1 MNSRVSNIRDTSP
14 AIFIKALLARI
25 RRNFHR
31 LRTRN
36 APEYLIP
43 TMEELQQIEN
53 RLLTLGVPCHDFS
66 VDPMEFENFV
76 KNSGFPAEYHGGLS
90 SGVYYEKLLEHFVA
104 LKLLS
109 LDEAR
114 SSPYIDV
121 AACDSPWAKLLR
133 DRGCEAYAIDLARPT
148 EYSFLPYYRQE
159 DATHTTFADESIAT
173 ASLQCAYE
181 MFVGNHD
188 TELLLEFS
196 RILKPGGRVVIAPL
210 YMHTHPCYYQTQE
223 HFGRPFGDT
232 GAQAFVRRDA
242 WGVPASR
249 KYSPETLKSRV
260 LGPARSLG
268 LEASVHVLRNKREIA
283 DGIYLHFLLVLTKPD
298 VDSVTTEQIQ

>member
-1 MNSRVSNIRDTSP
+1 MNSRVSNIRDNGP
-14 AIFIKALLARI
+14 AVFAKALIARI
-25 RRNFHR
+25 RRNYHR
-31 LRTRN
+31 LRTRK
-36 APEYLIP
+36 APNYQSP
-43 TMEELQQIEN
+43 TADELQQIES
-53 RLLTLGVPCHDFS
+53 RLIALGVPCHDLS
-66 VDPMEFENFV
+66 IDPAEFGNFV
-76 KNSGFPAEYHGGLS
+76 RHSGFPAEYHGGLQG
-90 SGVYYEKLLEHFVA
+90 GVYHEKLLEHFVA
-104 LKLLS
+104 LKLLQ
-109 LDEAR
+109 LDDAS

-133 DRGCEAYAIDLARPT
+133 DRGCEAYAIDLAKPT
-148 EYSFLPYYRQE
+148 EYSSLPYYRQE

-181 MFVGNHD
+181 MFVGDHD
-188 TELLLEFS
+188 TELLREFS

-210 YMHTHPCYYQTQE
+210 YMHTHACYYQTQE
-223 HFGRPFGDT
+223 HYGHPFGDD

-260 LGPARSLG
+260 LDPARNLG
-268 LEASVHVLRNKREIA
+268 LDASIQVLRNKTEIA

-298 VDSVTTEQIQ
+298 VDSVTTE

>member
-1 MNSRVSNIRDTSP
+1 MSSLVSTIIDTDPKSLISN
-14 AIFIKALLARI
+14 AFMRL

-31 LRTRN
+31 LRTRK
-36 APEYLIP
+36 APTYKNP
-43 TMEELQQIEN
+43 TPEELQQIETM
-53 RLLTLGVPCHDFS
+53 LLTLGVPCHDFS
-66 VDPMEFENFV
+66 IDPAEFESFV
-76 KNSGFPAEYHGGLS
+76 QYSGFPSEYHGGLQG
-90 SGVYYEKLLEHFVA
+90 GVYYEKLLEHFVA
-104 LKLLS
+104 SKLLQ
-109 LDEAR
+109 LGDAK

-133 DRGCEAYAIDLARPT
+133 DRGCEAYAIDLAKPS
-148 EYSFLPYYRQE
+148 EYSCLTYYRQE
-159 DATHTTFADESIAT
+159 DATRTAFADESIAT

-188 TELLLEFS
+188 TELLREFA

-223 HFGRPFGDT
+223 HFGRPFGDA

-260 LGPARSLG
+260 LDPARRFGLG
-268 LEASVHVLRNKREIA
+268 TAVHVLRNKREIA

-298 VDSVTTEQIQ
+298 VESVTTE